1 MLKRYLIFSNKIIKN
16 GVSPQL
22 DIQIKK
28 FEIKPKKSQIK
39 SKTITHEINNSNGK
53 NASVNKNDDKWRPLS
68 ELDKENNQA
77 RRRRLP
83 SLLYENKVFCDA
95 VLPTQLLLRQ
105 FSKYPQR
112 HKSTVIKSFLLRLFF
127 IL

>member
-1 MLKRYLIFSNKIIKN
+1 MALKRFLIFSNQIIKN

-53 NASVNKNDDKWRPLS
+53 M
-68 ELDKENNQA
+68 
-77 RRRRLP
+77 
-83 SLLYENKVFCDA
+83 
-95 VLPTQLLLRQ
+95 
-105 FSKYPQR
+105 PQ
-112 HKSTVIKSFLLRLFF
+112 
-127 IL
+127 